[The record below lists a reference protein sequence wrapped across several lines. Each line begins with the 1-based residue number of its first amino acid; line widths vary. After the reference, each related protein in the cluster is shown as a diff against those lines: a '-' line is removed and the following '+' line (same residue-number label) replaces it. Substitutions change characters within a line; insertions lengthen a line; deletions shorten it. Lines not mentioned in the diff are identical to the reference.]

1 MHITDEERQQLVNLI
16 VELRELARNERQ
28 AGDLRRQQNAVKA
41 RFYGHAEAYND
52 AARRLELIL
61 GQPEKTESGDPRLLK
76 AGKAT
81 ESEPDEA

>member
-1 MHITDEERQQLVNLI
+1 MHISDEERQQLVTLV

-41 RFYGHAEAYND
+41 RFYGHAEAYDD

-61 GQPEKTESGDPRLLK
+61 GGTEKTEAGDPRLLHD
-76 AGKAT
+76 GKPDQT
-81 ESEPDEA
+81 IQDEA